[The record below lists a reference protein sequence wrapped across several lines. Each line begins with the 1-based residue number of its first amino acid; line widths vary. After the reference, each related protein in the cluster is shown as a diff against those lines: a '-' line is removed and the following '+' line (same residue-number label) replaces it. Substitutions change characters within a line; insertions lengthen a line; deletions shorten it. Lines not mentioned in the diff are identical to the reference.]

1 MTSQL
6 DADRSITAWLVAE
19 APDRA
24 PQRLLEASREQLRTT
39 RQRRAWWPARRV
51 PPMNAYAKLGL
62 ATAAVVV
69 VALLGINF
77 LPRAGGIGGPS
88 PTVSPSLSPQPS
100 PTVLTRTM
108 TGPLPAG
115 RYTTDST
122 DTAFPVAA
130 TFTVPDGWS
139 NAGWALMKDDVAVS
153 FWTVAETYGDPCQW
167 ESTKVNLG
175 PTVDDLVT
183 ALRAQKGRNATEPVP
198 TTLGGFEG
206 QQIEVDWP
214 DDVLQTTCDPSPAG
228 PSTGEYRLFIA
239 PGPGDP
245 SRWGSM
251 GAHSVLRIAD
261 ANGTRVLVEITEP
274 PGITE
279 AERAA
284 AEQVVNSIH
293 FE

>member
-1 MTSQL
+1 MTSHV
-6 DADRSITAWLVAE
+6 DRSITAWLVAE

-24 PQRLLEASREQLRTT
+24 PQRLLDASRDQLRTT
-39 RQRRAWWPARRV
+39 SQRRALWPAWRI
-51 PPMNAYAKLGL
+51 PPMNAYAKLAI
-62 ATAAVVV
+62 ATAAVMV
-69 VALLGINF
+69 VAVLGFNL
-77 LPRAGGIGGPS
+77 LPRGGTIGGPPPS
-88 PTVSPSLSPQPS
+88 DAVSPSPLPS
-100 PTVLTRTM
+100 PTLLTRTM
-108 TGPLPAG
+108 TGPLAAG
-115 RYTTDST
+115 RYTTDPT

-130 TFTVPDGWS
+130 TFTLPDGWS

-153 FWTVAETYGDPCQW
+153 FWTVAETYRDPCQW
-167 ESTKVNLG
+167 ASTKVNLG

-183 ALRAQKGRNATEPVP
+183 ALRAQKDRNTTEPVP
-198 TTLGGFEG
+198 TTLGGFAG

-214 DDVLQTTCDPSPAG
+214 DDVLQPTCDPSPAG
-228 PSTGEYRLFIA
+228 PSNGEYRLFIA

-261 ANGTRVLVEITEP
+261 VNGTRVLVEITEP

-284 AEQVVNSIH
+284 ADQVVNSIT

>member
-1 MTSQL
+1 MTSQF
-6 DADRSITAWLVAE
+6 DVDRSITAWLVAE

-24 PQRLLEASREQLRTT
+24 PQRLLDASRDQLRTT
-39 RQRRAWWPARRV
+39 RQRRAWWPAWRI
-51 PPMNAYAKLGL
+51 PSLNAYLKFAV

-69 VALLGINF
+69 VAILGFNV
-77 LPRAGGIGGPS
+77 LPRAGQLGGPS
-88 PTVSPSLSPQPS
+88 PTPSPSLSPQPS
-100 PTVLTRTM
+100 PTLLTRAM
-108 TGPLPAG
+108 TGALAAG
-115 RYTTDST
+115 RYTTDPT

-139 NAGWALMKDDVAVS
+139 NAGWAIVKDDVAVS
-153 FWTVAETYGDPCQW
+153 FWTVAETYRDPCKW
-167 ESTKVNLG
+167 ASTKVNLG

-183 ALRAQKGRNATEPVP
+183 ALRAQKDRNATEPVP
-198 TTLGGFEG
+198 TTLGGFDG

-214 DDVLQTTCDPSPAG
+214 DDVLQATCDPSPAG
-228 PSTGEYRLFIA
+228 PSNGEYRLFIA

-261 ANGTRVLVEITEP
+261 VNGTRVLVEITEP

-279 AERAA
+279 AQRAE
-284 AEQVVNSIH
+284 AEQIVDSIE